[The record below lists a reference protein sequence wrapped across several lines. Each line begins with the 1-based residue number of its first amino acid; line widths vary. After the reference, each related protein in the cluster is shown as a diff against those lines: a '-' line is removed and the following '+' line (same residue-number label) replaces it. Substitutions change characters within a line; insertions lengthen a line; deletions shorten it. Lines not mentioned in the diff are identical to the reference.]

1 MRLISSLFSLV
12 LLAGCGSVVAVP
24 EGETVSIQKLISDTN
39 GRPYECFGYDVATDS
54 CAALAKRQVRGD
66 QLSYDMTVLVSG
78 PNSDA
83 VKVNIDLDFQIV
95 DGRYCGNYKRAEI
108 SSDGDL
114 TPAQSSL
121 LEELLLAELIRLGDF
136 CEGYLQTP
144 SGAYYSV
151 TSDRLGRVY
160 WESSVPVVFFSRPKK
175 LRLDA

>member
-1 MRLISSLFSLV
+1 MRLISGLLSLV
-12 LLAGCGSVVAVP
+12 LLAGCGSAVVIP
-24 EGETVSIQKLISDTN
+24 EGETVSIQKLLSDTN
-39 GRPYECFGYDVATDS
+39 GRPYECFAYDVGTDS
-54 CAALAKRQVRGD
+54 CAAIAKRQVRGD
-66 QLSYDMTVLVSG
+66 KIAYDMAVLVTG

-83 VKVNIDLDFQIV
+83 VKVSIDLDFQIV

-108 SSDGDL
+108 SAEGNL

-121 LEELLLAELIRLGDF
+121 LEELLLAELLQLGDF
-136 CEGYLQTP
+136 CEGYLRTP

-175 LRLDA
+175 LRLDT